1 MDKFGIKILNLINP
15 AAADCA
21 AVLPSDDKRSEQ
33 ILFKTAQSLY
43 NRSNPIFSDG
53 LKQGLATEMKR
64 CCCTYIHIG
73 KTGENLWIIFLNPF
87 IFRPSETIF
96 QEEL

>member
-1 MDKFGIKILNLINP
+1 MPSLIHP

-21 AVLPSDDKRSEQ
+21 AVLPSNGKSTEQ

-43 NRSNPIFSDG
+43 NRANLIFSDG
-53 LKQGLATEMKR
+53 LLQGLATQIKR
-64 CCCTYIHIG
+64 CCCMHIDIG